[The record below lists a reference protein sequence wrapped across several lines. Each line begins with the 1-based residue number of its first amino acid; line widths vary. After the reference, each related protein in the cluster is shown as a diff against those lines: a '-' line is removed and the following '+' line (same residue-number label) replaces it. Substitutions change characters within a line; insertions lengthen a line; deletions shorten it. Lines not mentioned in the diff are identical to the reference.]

1 VRKNKKG
8 RSIINKIKICME
20 ETPKKEQL
28 NTMAIISY
36 IGVLCLIPILMK
48 EKDEFVKFHARQ
60 GLVLFIGE
68 IATWIVFGIVPF
80 LWFLANLL
88 GIFWLVLSII
98 GIVNVVNKEKKE
110 IPLVGKFAEK
120 IKF

>member
-1 VRKNKKG
+1 
-8 RSIINKIKICME
+8 ME